1 MHVYLSFNNID
12 FTGCRYR
19 AQSHFSEFHACISSK
34 NHSSTAATYR
44 PVLVMI
50 ISVPSSWN
58 LSHSSFVSS
67 LHWTPCAH
75 AGSGS
80 VLITGSGEDSASG
93 MPQRPQSLSEE
104 EARES
109 VGESTRGLETP
120 GERQLRWLCAGDGV
134 CRSSLRGW

>member
-1 MHVYLSFNNID
+1 MHVDLGSNNIN
-12 FTGCRYR
+12 FTGCRNR
-19 AQSHFSEFHACISSK
+19 AQSHLSKFHECISSK
-34 NHSSTAATYR
+34 NNSNTAATYR

-80 VLITGSGEDSASG
+80 VLITGSGEDSESG